1 MALVRR
7 PSHASHNSRDSRIK
21 MSAGEEMVYLRE
33 RRKEGE
39 REGKLSV
46 DVYGGLDISAK
57 KSSNGLG
64 H

>member
-1 MALVRR
+1 
-7 PSHASHNSRDSRIK
+7 